1 MVKNNMKKTDGKTEE
16 SSLTAEKH
24 EHGKNP
30 NSLANLQ
37 PFEKGVSGN
46 PGGRNVKYAKLK
58 NALMQYADQKS
69 NTYDWSWNNLTFKER
84 VLIGIWEK
92 AGKGDTKM
100 IEILA
105 QLGCLDER

>member
-1 MVKNNMKKTDGKTEE
+1 
-16 SSLTAEKH
+16 
-24 EHGKNP
+24 
-30 NSLANLQ
+30 
-37 PFEKGVSGN
+37 
-46 PGGRNVKYAKLK
+46 
-58 NALMQYADQKS
+58 MQYADQKS

>member
-1 MVKNNMKKTDGKTEE
+1 MKKKQFGKNNGKTEE

-69 NTYDWSWNNLTFKER
+69 NT
-84 VLIGIWEK
+84 
-92 AGKGDTKM
+92 
-100 IEILA
+100 
-105 QLGCLDER
+105 